1 MRPTSSCA
9 PELDAAGTSRI
20 EDAPV
25 ICFSHL
31 RWDFVYQRPQHL
43 LSRIGKRQPVYFIE
57 EPVFEEVAE
66 PLLRSSA
73 RSEGV
78 TVAVPVLPH
87 GLSESGKILAQR
99 QLVDELLESLGAERR
114 VFWYYTPMALLFS
127 RHLEADLTV
136 FDNMDQLSAFKG
148 APPELIALEDEM
160 LARADVVFTGGRSL
174 YEAKKHRHGNIH
186 AFPSSIDVEHFSRG
200 RAEDRRDPEDQ
211 AAIPHP
217 RVGFFG
223 VIDERMDIGLVAEIA
238 AKRPQ
243 WQLVMVGPV
252 VKIDPADLP
261 RAENVHWLGGRD
273 YKDLPSYVG
282 GWDAAFMPFALN
294 ESTRFISPTKTPEF
308 LAAGATVTSTPI
320 TDVIADYGEAGLVKI
335 ASTAD
340 EMIAAIEEQMAM
352 DRGPWLARVD
362 AKLADNSWDQ
372 TFERIYALATSAAH
386 ARRRSRA
393 TALGMEAVKEA
404 ANV

>member
-1 MRPTSSCA
+1 MRPTSSA
-9 PELDAAGTSRI
+9 ATELDAPGSSRI
-20 EDAPV
+20 EDAAV

-43 LSRIGKRQPVYFIE
+43 LSRFGRRQPVYFIE
-57 EPVFEEVAE
+57 EPVFEDGVE
-66 PLLRSSA
+66 PSLRMSP

-99 QLVDELLESLGAERR
+99 QLVDEMLQDLGAERR

-127 RHLEADLTV
+127 RHLESDLTV

-186 AFPSSIDVEHFSRG
+186 AFPSSIDVAHFNQG
-200 RAEDRRDPEDQ
+200 RAEDRQDPDDQ

-217 RVGFFG
+217 RIGFFG
-223 VIDERMDIGLVAEIA
+223 VIDERMDIDLVGEIA
-238 AKRPQ
+238 AKRPE
-243 WQLVMVGPV
+243 WQFVMVGPV

-261 RAENVHWLGGRD
+261 KAANVHWLGGRD
-273 YKDLPSYVG
+273 YAKLPAYVG

-320 TDVIADYGEAGLVKI
+320 TDVIADYGETGLVKI
-335 ASTAD
+335 AATAD

-352 DRGPWLARVD
+352 ERGPWLARVD
-362 AKLADNSWDQ
+362 AKLADGSWDQ
-372 TFERIYALATSAAH
+372 TFDRIYALATAAAH
-386 ARRRSRA
+386 ARRRSRGDA
-393 TALGMEAVKEA
+393 VGGEAVAGA
-404 ANV
+404 AHV